1 MQQCKSWPILIG
13 RGLDLNECWE
23 NSNEF
28 ITNPYKEITATILT
42 SVYNC
47 LLLYFL
53 NAMQL
58 SVFVGKDRAE
68 KWHAKYRK
76 VFCLAHK
83 ITYIAEMRYNT
94 IPVIMAMRIHL
105 FPFRTQKLSSS
116 TAKVLDHPR
125 SGRIASCRISKIKHP
140 HSWVLYFFTAT
151 CYPNGRTSKVF
162 SKTVGVHCFC
172 LARWACR
179 NRSRQAVTEAAA
191 YPYCRR
197 EGKLPDFKK

>member
-83 ITYIAEMRYNT
+83 ITYIAAMRYNT

-125 SGRIASCRISKIKHP
+125 SGRIASCRISQKERAVIWLLFLFVIFSILSSRTREDEP
-140 HSWVLYFFTAT
+140 CCSQNSTLCCF
-151 CYPNGRTSKVF
+151 GRV
-162 SKTVGVHCFC
+162 
-172 LARWACR
+172 RWAR
-179 NRSRQAVTEAAA
+179 T
-191 YPYCRR
+191 
-197 EGKLPDFKK
+197 

>member
-1 MQQCKSWPILIG
+1 MQKLTDTNRSRAWSQRMLRKQQWVY
-13 RGLDLNECWE
+13 NE
-23 NSNEF
+23 SLQ
-28 ITNPYKEITATILT
+28 KEITATILT

-83 ITYIAEMRYNT
+83 ITYIAAMRYNT

-125 SGRIASCRISKIKHP
+125 SGRIASCQISIKNDRFQAENGHF
-140 HSWVLYFFTAT
+140 SFVLTRFRWPLVYAFASHKSAFNFIKL
-151 CYPNGRTSKVF
+151 PLVF
-162 SKTVGVHCFC
+162 SFFGQFFV
-172 LARWACR
+172 A
-179 NRSRQAVTEAAA
+179 
-191 YPYCRR
+191 
-197 EGKLPDFKK
+197 